1 MRYGDWFSSV
11 SSSLSVS
18 SWDTTTTVCM
28 FGQPK
33 YSRVGSSQA
42 GQHQHHD
49 QARIRFRFRND
60 RWMFGQPGTGETGE
74 LHWCVLTNLATQLT
88 SKPDTGGSNRLIH
101 TEFYFLPT
109 LHQIYY
115 RGSGSLF
122 AWSQKLPMCRYL
134 ASTEILF
141 LIWWLT
147 EAMVGW
153 GYCQY
158 VMSVT
163 WVYNITWHYVEVI
176 TSECE
181 QDVQPR

>member
-1 MRYGDWFSSV
+1 MRYGDSFSSV

-74 LHWCVLTNLATQLT
+74 LQWCVLTNLATQLT
-88 SKPDTGGSNRLIH
+88 SKQPDTRGGEQQIDPHRVLLPSHTTTNILQGVRLFVCLITETSNVQVSSKYWNLI
-101 TEFYFLPT
+101 
-109 LHQIYY
+109 
-115 RGSGSLF
+115 S
-122 AWSQKLPMCRYL
+122 YL
-134 ASTEILF
+134 MIDRSY
-141 LIWWLT
+141 
-147 EAMVGW
+147 GW
-153 GYCQY
+153 MGLLSICY
-158 VMSVT
+158 
-163 WVYNITWHYVEVI
+163 
-176 TSECE
+176 EC
-181 QDVQPR
+181 DMGV

>member
-1 MRYGDWFSSV
+1 MRYGDSFSSV

-28 FGQPK
+28 FGQPE

-60 RWMFGQPGTGETGE
+60 RWMFGQPGSGDTGE

-88 SKPDTGGSNRLIH
+88 SKPDTGGGA
-101 TEFYFLPT
+101 TD
-109 LHQIYY
+109 
-115 RGSGSLF
+115 
-122 AWSQKLPMCRYL
+122 WSTPSFTSFPHYTKYITGGQALCLLDHRNFQC
-134 ASTEILF
+134 ASSKYWILF

-147 EAMVGW
+147 QAMVGW